1 MVDSDPRRERQASSG
16 RNDAGRGRTTLLM
29 GKVAQMIPEH
39 ALIESPEG
47 KHVSHR
53 VCGLYL
59 PERAIILLA
68 RAGVKHIHLRL
79 SEEEGRFYN
88 VKIRKHVRVDAT
100 ITENTNPPAGAA
112 AIIMPSD
119 FFFQAH
125 HLAKPDEYFK
135 VKGKSYVPAV
145 STDMFPV
152 KTSADARRAEER
164 LVSFIRD
171 NTPGFIARR
180 INKAVSLPIS
190 RVLSRTRI
198 HPNYLT
204 VLNMI
209 VGFSSAFLI
218 SRNSYWFIALGGL
231 FFQLASVF
239 DGVDGEVAKMTLKV
253 SKLGGWLDTVS
264 DNGTLLL
271 FLSASSYLYF
281 INSESALVPLVF
293 IALLFLG
300 LGIMIGSM
308 VSFLR
313 KHTDSGS
320 LVTYDKE
327 FLQKL
332 PDSDRLV
339 AFIHRLKYY
348 TKKEFFSLAFFA
360 ICLTGKIF
368 LLVPIISVI
377 LTIAAILLVIL
388 NARYRDYDIGASKQ
402 R

>member
-1 MVDSDPRRERQASSG
+1 
-16 RNDAGRGRTTLLM
+16 
-29 GKVAQMIPEH
+29 MIPEH
-39 ALIESPEG
+39 ALIESPPE
-47 KHVSHR
+47 SRPAPR
-53 VCGLYL
+53 VCGLFPL
-59 PERAIILLA
+59 ERAIILLE
-68 RAGVKHIHLRL
+68 RAGVKRIHLRL
-79 SEEEGRFYN
+79 DGKESRFYRDTLSRHM
-88 VKIRKHVRVDAT
+88 KTAAR
-100 ITENTNPPAGAA
+100 ITENTSPPPGAGA
-112 AIIMPSD
+112 IVIPSNI
-119 FFFQAH
+119 FFQAH
-125 HLAKPDEYFK
+125 HLAGADRYFETR
-135 VKGKSYVPAV
+135 GKTMVPKLSAGIFQV
-145 STDMFPV
+145 ST
-152 KTSADARRAEER
+152 ALDARRAEES
-164 LVSFIRD
+164 LVANIRD

-204 VLNMI
+204 VFNMI

-218 SRNSYWFIALGGL
+218 AQNSYWFIALGGL

-281 INSESALVPLVF
+281 INSASPVLPVIF

-332 PDSDRLV
+332 PDEDPLV

-360 ICLTGKIF
+360 ICLTGKIH
-368 LLVPIISVI
+368 LLVPIMSVI
-377 LTIAAILLVIL
+377 LVCAAVLLVIV
-388 NARYRDYDIGASKQ
+388 NSRYKDFTPGRV
-402 R
+402 

>member
-1 MVDSDPRRERQASSG
+1 
-16 RNDAGRGRTTLLM
+16 
-29 GKVAQMIPEH
+29 MIPEH

-47 KHVSHR
+47 TRAELR

-59 PERAIILLA
+59 LERAIILLS
-68 RAGVKHIHLRL
+68 RAGVKHIHLKL
-79 SEEEGRFYN
+79 SDAESRFYRDR
-88 VKIRKHVRVDAT
+88 VARHVRVDAAV
-100 ITENTNPPAGAA
+100 TENTAPPRGEA
-112 AIIMPSD
+112 AIVLPSD

-125 HLAKPDEYFK
+125 HLANHAEHFTKKKAAFL
-135 VKGKSYVPAV
+135 PAV
-145 STDMFPV
+145 TGEMFPV
-152 KTSADARRAEER
+152 KSAADARRAEER
-164 LVSFIRD
+164 LVAYIRD
-171 NTPGFIARR
+171 NTPGFIARN
-180 INKAVSLPIS
+180 INKAISLPIS

-198 HPNYLT
+198 HPNWLT
-204 VLNMI
+204 VFNMI

-218 SRNSYWFIALGGL
+218 ARNSYWFIVLGGL

-281 INSESALVPLVF
+281 INSESALVPAIF

-332 PDSDRLV
+332 PDSDPLV
-339 AFIHRLKYY
+339 RFIHRLKYY

-360 ICLTGKIF
+360 ICLTGKIH

-377 LTIAAILLVIL
+377 LAVAAVLLVTV
-388 NARYRDYDIGASKQ
+388 NARYRDFTMGHPK
-402 R
+402 RG

>member
-1 MVDSDPRRERQASSG
+1 MKPA
-16 RNDAGRGRTTLLM
+16 
-29 GKVAQMIPEH
+29 
-39 ALIESPEG
+39 
-47 KHVSHR
+47 
-53 VCGLYL
+53 
-59 PERAIILLA
+59 A
-68 RAGVKHIHLRL
+68 R
-79 SEEEGRFYN
+79 
-88 VKIRKHVRVDAT
+88 
-100 ITENTNPPAGAA
+100 ITENSSPPAGSA
-112 AIIMPSD
+112 AIVIPSNL
-119 FFFQAH
+119 FFQAH
-125 HLAKPDEYFK
+125 HLSGADRFFETR
-135 VKGKSYVPAV
+135 GKTIIPKF
-145 STDMFPV
+145 STGIFQV
-152 KTSADARRAEER
+152 TTALDARRAEES
-164 LVSFIRD
+164 LVATIRD

-180 INKAVSLPIS
+180 INKAISLPIS

-218 SRNSYWFIALGGL
+218 AQNSYWFIALGGL

-281 INSESALVPLVF
+281 INSASPIMPVIF

-300 LGIMIGSM
+300 LIIMIGSM

-332 PDSDRLV
+332 PDDDPLV

-360 ICLTGKIF
+360 ICLTGKIH
-368 LLVPIISVI
+368 LLVPIISII
-377 LTIAAILLVIL
+377 LAGAAMLLMIV
-388 NARYRDYDIGASKQ
+388 NSRYRNFTLKKV
-402 R
+402 